1 MDLTLLD
8 QATYLSV
15 GNQSRRRRVSNCQPR
30 VVLISDMA
38 PLASNFLMEAIASL
52 RIGST
57 VDSGQATIWM
67 DKSVATRAL
76 ASILG
81 QSRDKVGVSSMYTSA
96 LAQQST
102 GGNYGR

>member
-1 MDLTLLD
+1 M
-8 QATYLSV
+8 Q
-15 GNQSRRRRVSNCQPR
+15 
-30 VVLISDMA
+30 
-38 PLASNFLMEAIASL
+38 AIASL
-52 RIGST
+52 GIGST
-57 VDSGQATIWM
+57 VNSGRATICM
-67 DKSVATRAL
+67 DKSVAALAL